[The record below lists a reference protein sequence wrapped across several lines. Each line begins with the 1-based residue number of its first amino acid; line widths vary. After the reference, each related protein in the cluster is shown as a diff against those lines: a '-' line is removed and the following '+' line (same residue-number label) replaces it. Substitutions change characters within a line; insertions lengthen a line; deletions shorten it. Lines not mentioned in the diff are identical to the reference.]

1 MLLSLFTVLF
11 VPPISFAE
19 MHPKKRKYNCIQL
32 AMEIINR
39 SKRFNPFYK

>member
-1 MLLSLFTVLF
+1 MFLSLFSMLF
-11 VPPISFAE
+11 LPPLAYK
-19 MHPKKRKYNCIQL
+19 MHSKKRKYNCIQL